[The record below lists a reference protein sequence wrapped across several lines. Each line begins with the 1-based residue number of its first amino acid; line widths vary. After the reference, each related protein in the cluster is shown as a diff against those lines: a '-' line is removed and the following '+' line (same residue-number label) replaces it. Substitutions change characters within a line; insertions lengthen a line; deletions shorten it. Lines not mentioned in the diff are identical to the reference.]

1 MLELSEKKI
10 AKIFK
15 NHVDYKKLKKVKSGN
30 DEKNAFSH
38 MFCFFKWNMRRAKSP
53 PCLCAQYGA
62 GASRRLS

>member
-15 NHVDYKKLKKVKSGN
+15 NHVDYKKLKKDKSGN
-30 DEKNAFSH
+30 DEINAFSY

-53 PCLCAQYGA
+53 PCL
-62 GASRRLS
+62 